1 MLEWRYLED
10 GAIQV
15 GVAFDV
21 DSLNK
26 TETLP
31 LWGVKLVNF
40 VYRKSNLRPVIYG
53 LWGVP

>member
-1 MLEWRYLED
+1 M
-10 GAIQV
+10 

-26 TETLP
+26 IETLP
-31 LWGVKLVNF
+31 LWGAKLVNF

-53 LWGVP
+53 L

>member
-1 MLEWRYLED
+1 MPEWRYLED
-10 GAIQV
+10 GAIQM

-31 LWGVKLVNF
+31 LWGAKLVNF

-53 LWGVP
+53 L